1 MLWFMG
7 SQRVGHDWLT
17 ELNWKQTY
25 LQIYRVRKANLVTD
39 YRLVKVK
46 VKHRSDQTCSLF
58 SLSSLFSGKKKK
70 KKSHSFFSP
79 FHCSTLLFIAVH
91 DFPGHE
97 CPLEGVVSLLSMVG
111 SVLLLV
117 WRGRD
122 PIPRWPLTQSARIFV
137 LHASGKFH
145 QAIGTWKIK
154 KRVEIITEWTQRSLL
169 GPPTAGKPLSRTFIL
184 TNC

>member
-70 KKSHSFFSP
+70 KKISFLFFPFSLQHFHWLYLFLFFWITVCTVIVSIKDSDSLWCSLKIQLEFYHQKIYNYMSHFYSSVAGGTP
-79 FHCSTLLFIAVH
+79 VI
-91 DFPGHE
+91 
-97 CPLEGVVSLLSMVG
+97 LLSQG
-111 SVLLLV
+111 LAASENRKRWDQSSVQSQMTLD
-117 WRGRD
+117 RGR
-122 PIPRWPLTQSARIFV
+122 
-137 LHASGKFH
+137 
-145 QAIGTWKIK
+145 
-154 KRVEIITEWTQRSLL
+154 
-169 GPPTAGKPLSRTFIL
+169 
-184 TNC
+184 